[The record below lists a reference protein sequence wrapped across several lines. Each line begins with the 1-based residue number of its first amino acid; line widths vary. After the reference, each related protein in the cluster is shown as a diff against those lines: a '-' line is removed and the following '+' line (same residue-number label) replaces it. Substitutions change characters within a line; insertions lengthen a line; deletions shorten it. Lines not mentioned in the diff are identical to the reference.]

1 MLYERFVL
9 RHDEA
14 QTPKFSYKAAHFFG
28 ISCLRKVQRAVPPA
42 CSSLCVANHTSRII
56 YFSWLISPYYTL
68 IKSSNWVG
76 TPPRSAAN
84 CSTLGISFDSRVLQA
99 GDTTEKIEFHSF
111 NPFTFK
117 IHHHLSWF
125 IHSSWIFYA
134 KNGTIWNPNGKH
146 PNNSSVFIVAVAS
159 RSMAAGATCGKKKS
173 WFPGLPKVSRN
184 PLWMEVFICFNQTIQ

>member
-1 MLYERFVL
+1 MKRFVL

-14 QTPKFSYKAAHFFG
+14 QTPKFSYKAAHVFG
-28 ISCLRKVQRAVPPA
+28 ISCLRKVQRAVPPT
-42 CSSLCVANHTSRII
+42 CSSLCVVNHTSRII

-68 IKSSNWVG
+68 INSSHWVG

-99 GDTTEKIEFHSF
+99 GDTTEKIEFHPF

-125 IHSSWIFYA
+125 IHSSWFFYA
-134 KNGTIWNPNGKH
+134 KNGTQTENVQDWSTQTTAQY
-146 PNNSSVFIVAVAS
+146 SSWPSQVAAWQQGPPVA
-159 RSMAAGATCGKKKS
+159 KKS
-173 WFPGLPKVSRN
+173 RFPGLPKVSRN
-184 PLWMEVFICFNQTIQ
+184 PLWMEVFMCFNRTIQ